1 MTKLPLPPNPNV
13 KQIREQLGL
22 TQLQLAR
29 KLHTTVTTVS
39 RWESGQSKPQYIFR
53 FGMERLL
60 KK

>member
-1 MTKLPLPPNPNV
+1 MTKLPPNPNV
-13 KQIREQLGL
+13 KKIREQLGL

-39 RWESGQSKPQYIFR
+39 RWESGMHKPQYIFR

-60 KK
+60 KNKD